1 MSQFEKVI
9 FTNMCMVYDGTG
21 YVLVQDRTDPS
32 WPGIAFPGG
41 HVENGESF
49 TDAVI
54 REVFEETGLHISCP
68 KLCGVKQ
75 WETEDGC
82 RYVVFCYKTRHY
94 EGDLVSSDEGK
105 ISWVKLADLP
115 KMQLASGMTYM
126 IKLFLDDDI
135 SEHTFRRENNE
146 WVNVLK

>member
-9 FTNMCMVYDGTG
+9 FTNMCMVYDETG
-21 YVLVQDRTDPS
+21 YVLVQDRVDSS

-54 REVFEETGLHISCP
+54 REVLEETGLHISCP
-68 KLCGVKQ
+68 QLCGIKQ
-75 WETEDGC
+75 WETEGGF
-82 RYVVFCYKTRHY
+82 RYVVLCYKTQHY
-94 EGDLVSSDEGK
+94 EGNLVSSDEGK
-105 ISWVKLADLP
+105 MSCVKLVDMS

-126 IKLFLDDDI
+126 IKLFLDDNI
-135 SEHTFRRENNE
+135 SEHTFRKENNE
-146 WVNVLK
+146 WVDVLK